1 MTWALFSTGKSGKRE
16 VAVSLL
22 MFWAFITGRH
32 FFWVDAAVHT
42 GQNEAWEMLTLVV
55 LPWAA
60 AAFGIDFIMKSKG
73 SLLGPPSPSSP
84 PPRRRRADTSTS
96 PETVGGAL

>member
-16 VAVSLL
+16 VAISLL

-32 FFWVDAAVHT
+32 FFWIDAALHAA
-42 GQNEAWEMLTLVV
+42 QNDAWEMLTLVV

-73 SLLGPPSPSSP
+73 SLLGPSTQSPA
-84 PPRRRRADTSTS
+84 PRRRRADAGQS
-96 PETVGGAL
+96 PETVGGAV